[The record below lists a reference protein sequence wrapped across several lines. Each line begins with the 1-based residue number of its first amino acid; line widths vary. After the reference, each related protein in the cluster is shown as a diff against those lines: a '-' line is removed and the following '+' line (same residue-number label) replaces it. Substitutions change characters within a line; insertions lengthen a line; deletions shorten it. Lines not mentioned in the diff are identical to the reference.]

1 MDDIQLD
8 VATSSLESLSCTED
22 EGELHFPESCPLPSL
37 PCVALD

>member
-1 MDDIQLD
+1 MGDIQLD
-8 VATSSLESLSCTED
+8 VATSLESLSCTED